1 MTKSKKIHL
10 LMICQSLCSVER
22 ELAFGLR
29 KCIYNAKYARMNW
42 KWSIQNKI
50 NSNTR
55 ISNLFFEA
63 SMLEK
68 NRHHF
73 LYKNDTHSISVHRES
88 EYDSCQADQMINYNW
103 QKLVASQHR
112 TKSILHTAVDFDS
125 LLFAKLNRMFVLL
138 N

>member
-1 MTKSKKIHL
+1 MLNTPEWTENDRYKI
-10 LMICQSLCSVER
+10 
-22 ELAFGLR
+22 
-29 KCIYNAKYARMNW
+29 K
-42 KWSIQNKI
+42 SIQI
-50 NSNTR
+50 QGFR
-55 ISNLFFEA
+55 IYFS
-63 SMLEK
+63 K

-125 LLFAKLNRMFVLL
+125 LLFAKLNGMFALL